1 VKPLQL
7 GVVPAHAHIMVD
19 TGTNTMRSILA
30 LRLALGLLIITWC
43 AAADAATAHRFKP
56 HQGHVRLGPRVTVFP
71 GYAPAQPAPAAKSFA
86 VPGWTEEE
94 TLKWLHDGSAGSGKF

>member
-7 GVVPAHAHIMVD
+7 GVVPARAHIMMD

-30 LRLALGLLIITWC
+30 SRLALGLLIITWC
-43 AAADAATAHRFKP
+43 AAADVATAHRFKP
-56 HQGHVRLGPRVTVFP
+56 RQGHVRLGQHVTVFP
-71 GYAPAQPAPAAKSFA
+71 GYAPPQPAPAAKSFA

-94 TLKWLHDGSAGSGKF
+94 TLKWLHNGSAGSGKF